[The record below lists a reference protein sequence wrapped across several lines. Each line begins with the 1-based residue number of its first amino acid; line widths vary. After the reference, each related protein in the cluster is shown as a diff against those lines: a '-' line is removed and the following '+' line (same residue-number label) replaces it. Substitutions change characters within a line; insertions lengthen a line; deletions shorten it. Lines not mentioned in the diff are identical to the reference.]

1 MVIIFG
7 VNFLIKSQQID
18 SCSHELKGV
27 ILDIDTKEVLPYV
40 RVNVKGTKHAT
51 QTNIDG
57 EFHIKGLCNKF
68 NTLIISC
75 YGYCDTTCTH
85 FHQHSKNPH
94 IHLKQEIRTLGTVTI
109 KVEKDKDKGTKTIAQ
124 ETIKKD
130 DLVNTSQTLAAT
142 ISEMEGVTFTSTGNN
157 VQLPVIHGLYGNRVL
172 VLNNGVIHGF
182 QNWGMDHAPEIDI
195 STANSLTVI
204 KGAAGVRYG
213 PSALG
218 GAIIVNADPL
228 YLNEKFKAKVGT
240 GYQTNGRGYFVNT
253 EMGQGLKKW
262 SYHIGAN
269 YNRIGDQHTPD
280 YSLTNSGKK
289 EMAVNA
295 GLRYHLENLDFK
307 AYYSYIN
314 QDLALIRSSVAES
327 GTSFSRAI
335 NSDTPIIIK
344 PFSYQI
350 NEPNQQTQHQ
360 LGKLEVNWYYSNDA
374 KLKFILSRQLNQREE
389 YDVRRNADKPITNLN
404 LITND
409 YQLEWKHPDWLKL
422 DGLLG
427 VQMFTQDNDN
437 NPGTGTTPF
446 IPNYNILRY
455 STFMIESFEQKK
467 NTYEVGVRF
476 DYEYNNVRGR
486 ELNQDIF
493 TDKYSFR
500 NLTSSLGYI
509 RHVSE
514 NTTFRTN
521 IGTAWRTPNM
531 AELYSFGQHG
541 FKTSFGLLRYY
552 FNENNQLRTNKV
564 LKIDESNISPEK
576 GYKWVNE
583 LKTQA
588 KKNTY
593 TITLYT
599 HYIENFI
606 FDRPMA
612 VIGTFRG
619 PMPVFIMDQAN
630 SLFVGTD
637 FTWQKKWSKSFHGTW
652 GISYLWSQN
661 IKKNEPLINQPPLTT
676 NYKLVWKS
684 KKYWKFD
691 FTKISLKPSYT
702 FTQFQA
708 PRTIQPDELISGEV
722 VVTPES
728 EIFDFKSTPT
738 GFFLLDITGQVQFK
752 QFKIGVSIQNI
763 LNTNYRNYL
772 NDMRYFVDESG
783 RNFLFTINYKFKTK
797 S

>member
-1 MVIIFG
+1 MIIFG

-27 ILDIDTKEVLPYV
+27 ILDIDTKDVLPYV
-40 RVNVKGTKHAT
+40 RVNVKGTEHVT

-75 YGYCDTTCTH
+75 YGYCDTTCIH

-94 IHLKQEIRTLGTVTI
+94 IHLKQEVRTLGIVTI
-109 KVEKDKDKGTKTIAQ
+109 KVEKGKEKGTKTIAQ

-142 ISEMEGVTFTSTGNN
+142 ISEVEGVTFTSTGNN

-172 VLNNGVIHGF
+172 ILNNGVIHGF
-182 QNWGMDHAPEIDI
+182 QNWGMDHAPEIDV
-195 STANSLTVI
+195 STANSLTII

-213 PSALG
+213 PNALG

-228 YLNEKFKAKVGT
+228 YLNEKFKSKIGT
-240 GYQTNGRGYFVNT
+240 GYQANGRGYFVNT
-253 EMGQGLKKW
+253 EFGQGLKKW
-262 SYHIGAN
+262 SYHLGAN
-269 YNRIGDQHTPD
+269 YVRVGDQHTPD

-289 EMAVNA
+289 ETAVNA
-295 GLRYHLENLDFK
+295 GFRYHLENLNFK
-307 AYYSYIN
+307 GYYSYIN
-314 QDLALIRSSVAES
+314 QNLALIRSSVAES
-327 GTSFSRAI
+327 GTSFSRAV
-335 NSDTPIIIK
+335 NSNTPIIIR

-360 LGKLEVNWYYSNDA
+360 LGKLEVNWHYSDDA
-374 KLKFILSRQLNQREE
+374 KLKLILARQFNQREE
-389 YDVRRNADKPITNLN
+389 YDVRRNAEKPIINLD
-404 LITND
+404 LMTND
-409 YQLEWKHPDWLKL
+409 YQLEWKHPDWFKL

-427 VQMFTQDNDN
+427 VQMFTQDNNN

-455 STFMIESFEQKK
+455 SAFMIESIEQNK
-467 NTYEVGVRF
+467 NTYEVGLRF

-486 ELNQDIF
+486 ETNQAVF
-493 TDKYSFR
+493 TDKYSFQ
-500 NLTSSLGYI
+500 NITSSIGYI
-509 RHVSE
+509 CHISD
-514 NTTFRTN
+514 NTTFRLN

-541 FKTSFGLLRYY
+541 FKSSFGLLRYY
-552 FNENNQLRTNKV
+552 TNENGDLRTNKV
-564 LKIDESNISPEK
+564 LKMDESNISPEK

-583 LKTQA
+583 LKIQQ
-588 KKNTY
+588 KKSAY
-593 TITLYT
+593 TVTLYA

-612 VIGTFRG
+612 VVGTIRG
-619 PMPVFIMDQAN
+619 PMPVFIVDQAN
-630 SLFVGTD
+630 SLFIGTD
-637 FTWQKKWSKSFHGTW
+637 LTWQKKWSKSFHGTW
-652 GISYLWSQN
+652 GISYLWSKN

-676 NYKLVWKS
+676 NYKLVWEI
-684 KKYWKFD
+684 KKRWKFD
-691 FTKISLKPSYT
+691 VIKVVVKPSYT

-708 PRTIQPDELISGEV
+708 PRTIQPDQLISKEV
-722 VVTPES
+722 VVTPQS
-728 EIFDFKSTPT
+728 EIFDFKSAPN
-738 GFFLLDITGQVQFK
+738 GFFLLEITGKFQVK
-752 QFKIGVSIQNI
+752 QFGIGLSIRNV
-763 LNTNYRNYL
+763 LNTRYRNYL